1 MLYRK
6 IDLPSNEPVN
16 FVGVHPLKWGEK
28 INPEVGFIEI
38 EEDGFEKIAE
48 EKGYVREDKK

>member
-16 FVGVHPLKWGEK
+16 FVCVHPLKWGEK